1 LTIKTRP
8 QRPSMIL
15 STGNLTSSV
24 PQKLKEEQFTEL
36 AASEHVRIERI
47 VSRGQASASDDW
59 YDEDEAEWVMVVTG
73 AARLVFDGEEVPRAL
88 GPGDYV
94 YIPPRKRHRV
104 EWTDPHQP
112 TVWLAVHFR

>member
-1 LTIKTRP
+1 LSTRTEP

-15 STGNLTSSV
+15 ATGNLLGSV
-24 PQKLKEEQFTEL
+24 PQKPKEEQFTEL

-47 VSRGQASASDDW
+47 VSRGHASATDDW
-59 YDEDEAEWVMVVTG
+59 YDEDDAEFVMVVAG
-73 AARLVFDGEEVPRAL
+73 AARLIFDGEEVPRAL
-88 GPGDYV
+88 GPGDYA

-104 EWTDPHQP
+104 EWTDPHQA